1 MSAPDHIAI
10 SLTSPPARD
19 TMFTLTTRSITFLS
33 INNPQVRLK
42 AIETIFAP
50 DAVWFDS
57 DGSAHHGHDG
67 VLAHSTIVMNQQD
80 GTVHS
85 PAEDIKVCQ
94 NMATSRWKVVPEGT
108 EGNPG
113 QAPSQLG
120 GNVIVVEGAKI
131 KVLWSYLD
139 NFQPPLRPSPEG

>member
-1 MSAPDHIAI
+1 
-10 SLTSPPARD
+10 
-19 TMFTLTTRSITFLS
+19 MFTLTTRSITFLS

-50 DAVWFDS
+50 DA
-57 DGSAHHGHDG
+57 
-67 VLAHSTIVMNQQD
+67 QD

-139 NFQPPLRPSPEG
+139 NFQPPLRPLKCRWFHYP